1 MVYIKFLNKNKN
13 FSIDI
18 VEFKTYELAIKWGKK
33 NIENFNLDSINYK

>member
-18 VEFKTYELAIKWGKK
+18 VEFETYELAIKWGKK